1 MPSTIILFR
10 LSTMLLVPLL
20 ALTGL
25 GASVHDGVGGTGQQG
40 ISRAQALVDSPQSSP
55 AEPAAAA
62 PAEVRPRTLYLAV
75 GHGRAANGRWQPGAQ
90 HAGNGAMEVD
100 AAQVMVDAMVEV
112 LRDAPGLQL
121 TAESGNHPNYH
132 GSRAAANAAGVD
144 DCIEVHQ
151 DSATAPPGTFAHWYP
166 GSKGAHRLANGLVSS
181 IHERGVPIRTD
192 WHRPRPGLHF
202 LRETT
207 CRAVLVEVGRVGD
220 FGPKELRR
228 LGRAM
233 AQAYLK
239 DTAKA
244 RGVAPA

>member
-1 MPSTIILFR
+1 MPSTVIFLR
-10 LSTMLLVPLL
+10 LSTLLLVPLL
-20 ALTGL
+20 VLTGL
-25 GASVHDGVGGTGQQG
+25 GASFHNGVGGANPQA
-40 ISRAQALVDSPQSSP
+40 ISRARALVNSPESS
-55 AEPAAAA
+55 AAA
-62 PAEVRPRTLYLAV
+62 PEAATPAGVRPRSLYLAV

-100 AAQVMVDAMVEV
+100 AAQIMVDAMVEV
-112 LRDAPGLQL
+112 LRDAPGVQL
-121 TAESGNHPNYH
+121 TAESGNHPNFH

-151 DSATAPPGTFAHWYP
+151 DSATAPPGAFAHWYP
-166 GSKGAHRLANGLVSS
+166 GSKGAHGLANRLVSS

-220 FGPKELRR
+220 YGPKELRR

-233 AQAYLK
+233 AQAYLQ

>member
-1 MPSTIILFR
+1 MPFTIILVR
-10 LSTMLLVPLL
+10 LSTLLLVPLVV
-20 ALTGL
+20 LTGL
-25 GASVHDGVGGTGQQG
+25 GASFHDGVGGATPQA
-40 ISRAQALVDSPQSSP
+40 ISRARALVDSPESSP

-62 PAEVRPRTLYLAV
+62 PAEVRPRSLYLAV

-90 HAGNGAMEVD
+90 HPGNGAMEVD

-112 LRDAPGLQL
+112 LQDAPGVRLIS
-121 TAESGNHPNYH
+121 ESGDHPNYR

-151 DSATAPPGTFAHWYP
+151 DSATAPPGAFAHWYP
-166 GSKGAHRLANGLVSS
+166 GSKGAHRLADGLVSS
-181 IHERGVPIRTD
+181 IRERGVPFRSD

-220 FGPKELRR
+220 YGPAALRK
-228 LGRAM
+228 LGRGM
-233 AQAYLK
+233 AQAYLQ

-244 RGVAPA
+244 RGVAPE

>member
-1 MPSTIILFR
+1 MPAIVALTRQSA
-10 LSTMLLVPLL
+10 LLLLPLL

-25 GASVHDGVGGTGQQG
+25 GASVHDGGGSAPHAV
-40 ISRAQALVDSPQSSP
+40 SRAGALAESPQSSP
-55 AEPAAAA
+55 SPAPAA
-62 PAEVRPRTLYLAV
+62 AEVRPRSLYLAV
-75 GHGRAANGRWQPGAQ
+75 GHGRAPDGRWQPGAL
-90 HAGNGAMEVD
+90 HPGNGAMEVD

-112 LRDAPGLQL
+112 LQDAPGVRLIS
-121 TAESGNHPNYH
+121 ESGDHPNYH

-151 DSATAPPGTFAHWYP
+151 DSATAPPGAFAHWYP
-166 GSKGAHRLANGLVSS
+166 GAKGARRLADELVSS

-220 FGPKELRR
+220 YGPEALRE
-228 LGRAM
+228 LGRGM
-233 AQAYLK
+233 AQAYLQ